1 MSVMMYSLFDV
12 EGNAEAI
19 ISYTENAMK
28 KEGKTSEE
36 IELYKAEVENSD
48 YPGLVSVSVS
58 MLDELNGMHTRQV
71 GISKLSIFLIEK

>member
-1 MSVMMYSLFDV
+1 MMYSLFDV

-48 YPGLVSVSVS
+48 YPRACQCICEYAG
-58 MLDELNGMHTRQV
+58 
-71 GISKLSIFLIEK
+71 

>member
-1 MSVMMYSLFDV
+1 MMYSLFDA

-48 YPGLVSVSVS
+48 YPVLVSLSVS
-58 MLDELNGMHTRQV
+58 MLDELNGMHTRQEV
-71 GISKLSIFLIEK
+71 KHMG

>member
-58 MLDELNGMHTRQV
+58 MLDELNGMHTRQEV
-71 GISKLSIFLIEK
+71 KLIK

>member
-1 MSVMMYSLFDV
+1 MMYSLFDV

-48 YPGLVSVSVS
+48 YPFLSVYPVVCWMS
-58 MLDELNGMHTRQV
+58 
-71 GISKLSIFLIEK
+71 

>member
-1 MSVMMYSLFDV
+1 MMYSLFDV

-48 YPGLVSVSVS
+48 YPVRVSVSVS
-58 MLDELNGMHTRQV
+58 MLDELNGMHTRQEV
-71 GISKLSIFLIEK
+71 KHMG

>member
-1 MSVMMYSLFDV
+1 MMYSLFDV

-48 YPGLVSVSVS
+48 YPVLVSVSVS
-58 MLDELNGMHTRQV
+58 MLDELNGMLTRQEV
-71 GISKLSIFLIEK
+71 KHMG

>member
-1 MSVMMYSLFDV
+1 MYSLFDV

-36 IELYKAEVENSD
+36 IELYKAEVESSD
-48 YPGLVSVSVS
+48 YPVLVSVSVS
-58 MLDELNGMHTRQV
+58 MLDELNGMHTRQEV
-71 GISKLSIFLIEK
+71 KHMG

>member
-1 MSVMMYSLFDV
+1 MRYSLFDV

-36 IELYKAEVENSD
+36 IELYKSEVENSD

-58 MLDELNGMHTRQV
+58 MLDELNGIHTRQEV
-71 GISKLSIFLIEK
+71 KHIE

>member
-1 MSVMMYSLFDV
+1 MMYSLFDV

-36 IELYKAEVENSD
+36 IELYKSEVENSD

-58 MLDELNGMHTRQV
+58 MLDELNRMHTRQEV
-71 GISKLSIFLIEK
+71 KHIE

>member
-1 MSVMMYSLFDV
+1 MYSLFDV

-58 MLDELNGMHTRQV
+58 MLDELNGMHTRQEV
-71 GISKLSIFLIEK
+71 KLIK

>member
-1 MSVMMYSLFDV
+1 MYSLFDV

-36 IELYKAEVENSD
+36 IDLYKSEVKNSD
-48 YPGLVSVSVS
+48 YPALVSVSVS
-58 MLDELNGMHTRQV
+58 MLDELNGIHTRQEV
-71 GISKLSIFLIEK
+71 KHMQ

>member
-1 MSVMMYSLFDV
+1 MMYSLFDV

-36 IELYKAEVENSD
+36 IELYKSEVENSD

-58 MLDELNGMHTRQV
+58 MLDELNGMHTR
-71 GISKLSIFLIEK
+71 

>member
-1 MSVMMYSLFDV
+1 MMYSLFDV

-58 MLDELNGMHTRQV
+58 MLDELNGMHTRQEV
-71 GISKLSIFLIEK
+71 KLIK

>member
-1 MSVMMYSLFDV
+1 MMYSLFDV

-58 MLDELNGMHTRQV
+58 MLDELNGMHTRQEV
-71 GISKLSIFLIEK
+71 KQIK